1 MTDEEAIAAIA
12 NMTQEEAETFLG
24 RSGYGHTSIKIFLAQ
39 KEAKKETKP
48 APKKE
53 TPAVKEAP
61 KVEPKKE
68 TPVKLSNPVKK

>member
-12 NMTQEEAETFLG
+12 NMTKEEAETFLG

-53 TPAVKEAP
+53 AP

-68 TPVKLSNPVKK
+68 TPVKVSTSVKK